1 MLMSKENSISI
12 LGGGSW
18 ATALAKIFCMNGI
31 RVKWWV
37 RDPEQAN
44 AIRDLKRNPRYL
56 SAVEFN
62 YPHLSVS
69 TDMAETIKET
79 DFVVMAIPAAFMS
92 AALAALPAD
101 AFKNKYLVSA
111 VKGVIP
117 ECNLIPGEFFHRVL
131 QVPYPNIAVI
141 TGPCHAEEV
150 ALEKLSYLTVAC
162 EQIPVAENLAAMLR
176 NRFIR
181 ANAGNDVFGTEYGA
195 VLKNIYAIG
204 SGIYHGL
211 GYGDNFQAV
220 YVTNAIRE
228 MERFVDHVRPSHRD
242 VKESAYLGDLLVTAY
257 SQFSRNRTFGMMI
270 GKGYSVKSAQM
281 EMNMIA
287 EGFYAAKS
295 IHELNQSLDCQIP
308 IIESV
313 YRVLYEKMSPA
324 IEMKILTDSLS

>member
-1 MLMSKENSISI
+1 MSREETIAI

-18 ATALAKIFCMNGI
+18 ATALAKICCMNGI

-37 RDPEQAN
+37 RDPEQEAS
-44 AIRDLKRNPRYL
+44 IRKLKRNPRYL

-62 YPHLSVS
+62 YPNLSVS
-69 TDMAETIKET
+69 TDMAETIHDT
-79 DFVVMAIPAAFMS
+79 DFVIMAIPAAFMS
-92 AALAALPAD
+92 AALSVLPAG
-101 AFKNKYLVSA
+101 ALREKFLVSA

-117 ECNLIPGEFFHRVL
+117 EFNLIPGEYFHRVL
-131 QVPYPNIAVI
+131 QVPYQNISVI

-162 EQIPVAENLAAMLR
+162 EQIPVAEKLASMLR

-181 ANAGNDVFGTEYGA
+181 ANVGNDVFGTEYGA

-228 MERFVDHVRPSHRD
+228 MERFLDHVRPSHRD

-287 EGFYAAKS
+287 EGFFAAKS
-295 IHELNQSLDCQIP
+295 VHELNLELHCQIP
-308 IIESV
+308 MIESV